1 MIEFIN
7 RTIPKQPRESTTG
20 NREYKLYL
28 DIENNQTKAELK
40 KQKNKSKEV
49 IHYLKQQKIIDKTNK
64 RASQLKYRLEEGM
77 GRALYIIGIN
87 DDGIVNGIDIETLL
101 QSLTFLFNMSEII
114 KAKIKKIRIYK
125 GNNIGKYIAT
135 IRIENPN
142 YIPQK
147 LLTNF

>member
-28 DIENNQTKAELK
+28 DIENNQTKTELK

-87 DDGIVNGIDIETLL
+87 DNGTVNGIDIETLL

-142 YIPQK
+142 YIPQQ

>member
-1 MIEFIN
+1 MIEYIN

-28 DIENNQTKAELK
+28 DIENNQTKTEMK

-87 DDGIVNGIDIETLL
+87 DDGTVNGIDIETLL

-114 KAKIKKIRIYK
+114 KVKIKKIRIYK
-125 GNNIGKYIAT
+125 GNDTGKYVAT

>member
-1 MIEFIN
+1 MIEYIN

-49 IHYLKQQKIIDKTNK
+49 IHYLKQQKIINKTNK

-87 DDGIVNGIDIETLL
+87 DDGTVNGIDIETLL

-142 YIPQK
+142 YIPQQ
-147 LLTNF
+147 LLTNY